1 MYSPEG
7 RTGRR
12 PGSAKLIVAAVS
24 IALMGMA
31 GAALAAP
38 KADPGPPE
46 QAQANGPP
54 PQAQVNG
61 PPPHAQDPPPAP
73 APASARARANGRQS
87 AGKPAAVAPAPPSQA
102 GGESGSGSGAGPGL
116 RVGAGHGR
124 PSPAEIRG
132 RGQGHSNAARAKGC
146 QAARCRGTTPEP
158 VAGASDGGGDEQP
171 KPSRG
176 KPRADER
183 DVVSRSE
190 ERPDRGH
197 GGVAPDLGSV
207 QGLNQGGDE
216 EAYAARGSFD
226 GALPFTGL
234 ELALLA
240 AIGAL
245 LGLAGVW
252 VRRSIA

>member
-12 PGSAKLIVAAVS
+12 PGSVKLVMAAVS

-54 PQAQVNG
+54 PQAQANG
-61 PPPHAQDPPPAP
+61 PAPQAQNPPPPQAQ
-73 APASARARANGRQS
+73 ARARGQQA
-87 AGKPAAVAPAPPSQA
+87 AGNPAEAPPTPPPQA
-102 GGESGSGSGAGPGL
+102 GGEGSSGSGAGQSVRGSAPH
-116 RVGAGHGR
+116 HGR
-124 PSPAEIRG
+124 PAPGEIRG
-132 RGQGHSNAARAKGC
+132 RGRSRSSAARANGC
-146 QAARCRGTTPEP
+146 QAARCQGGTPEP
-158 VAGASDGGGDEQP
+158 SADASGGSVVEQP

-176 KPRADER
+176 KRGAEER
-183 DVVSRSE
+183 DVVGVSE
-190 ERPDRGH
+190 KRPDHGH
-197 GGVAPDLGSV
+197 GGAAPDLGTV
-207 QGLNQGGDE
+207 QGLNQGGGE

-226 GALPFTGL
+226 GALPFTGF

-252 VRRSIA
+252 LRRSIA